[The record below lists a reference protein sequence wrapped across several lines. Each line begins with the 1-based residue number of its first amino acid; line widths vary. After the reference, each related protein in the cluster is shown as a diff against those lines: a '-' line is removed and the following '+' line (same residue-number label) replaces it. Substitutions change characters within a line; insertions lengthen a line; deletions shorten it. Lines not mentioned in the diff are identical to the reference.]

1 MDMKTRFKHL
11 LFSAVPYW
19 SVQLILLLTRYIDA
33 KVIVQMYLP
42 VFIVASLMILAGQ
55 FVVGHGTWFFA
66 AAGLMTEWIMG
77 ITDAGGRTNTG
88 GIVANMAIMM
98 GGIVACVLL
107 QLLINTHKKKRKEK
121 EEHS

>member
-1 MDMKTRFKHL
+1 MKTRLKHL
-11 LFSAVPYW
+11 LFAAVPYW
-19 SVQLILLLTRYIDA
+19 LVQLILLLTGYIDSR
-33 KVIVQMYLP
+33 VVVQPYLP
-42 VFIVASLMILAGQ
+42 IFIVASLMILAGQ

-66 AAGLMTEWIMG
+66 AAGQMTEWIMG

-98 GGIVACVLL
+98 GGIVVCVLL

-121 EEHS
+121 EDHS